1 MTESIKTP
9 FITVKNPSEAIEF
22 YKTFFNARVRI
33 LLNILME
40 MEKNNCSCGI
50 RFWKWF
56 FTAGSSESDL

>member
-56 FTAGSSESDL
+56 